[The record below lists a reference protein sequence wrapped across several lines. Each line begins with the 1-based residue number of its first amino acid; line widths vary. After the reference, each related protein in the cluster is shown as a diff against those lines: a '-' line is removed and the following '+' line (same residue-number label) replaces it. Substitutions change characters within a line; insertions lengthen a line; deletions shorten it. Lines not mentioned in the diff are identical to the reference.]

1 MFLTTVPLPEAL
13 TLLTIVFSS
22 MIALVTIPLI
32 IVHFIDKKAEQ
43 YKDKELEELYE
54 RYEKIMAEEDKR
66 RSSRFETD
74 KNRILKSLPKIKL
87 N

>member
-32 IVHFIDKKAEQ
+32 IVHFIDKKLER
-43 YKDKELEELYE
+43 KDTELEELYE

-66 RSSRFETD
+66 RSSRFEKE

>member
-13 TLLTIVFSS
+13 TLLAIVFSS
-22 MIALVTIPLI
+22 MIVLLSIPLI
-32 IVHFIDKKAEQ
+32 VVHFIDKKLER
-43 YKDKELEELYE
+43 KDTELEELYE

-66 RSSRFETD
+66 RSSRFEKE